1 VPTPKFEQPVA
12 PEAAPMKPT
21 DKPTTGGA
29 APAGAGD
36 GNAVGGGGQRGNRTG
51 GMGGRKKFADMSPE
65 ELQQAKD
72 RLDGMPA
79 MIDRFRDRIE
89 EAKVKELEGAISAL
103 RKALDANDLAG
114 AQTHQDKI
122 SAAMRGM
129 MGGGRGG
136 AGGLTVATEDPRVTA
151 ASDRPIIAEFVD
163 VHRHYVMGKD
173 NVVRALNGVSV
184 QVRKGDY
191 LAIMGRSGSGKST
204 MLNILG
210 GLDRP
215 TTGEYRVGGRD
226 VSKLDDDALSDV
238 RGREIGFIF
247 QSFNLIPQLT
257 VLENLEVPLFYQGR
271 VGPESRAKAQYLAD
285 RVGLGKRLE
294 HKPMEL
300 SGGQQQ
306 RVAIARAL
314 MNDPLFLLADEATGN
329 LDSNTEREILDLFDD
344 LRKDGVTI
352 VIVTHNPKV
361 AERADFTLWLKDGQV
376 EKLVDNR
383 AAAPAAGGAP

>member
-1 VPTPKFEQPVA
+1 MTQERPV
-12 PEAAPMKPT
+12 
-21 DKPTTGGA
+21 
-29 APAGAGD
+29 
-36 GNAVGGGGQRGNRTG
+36 
-51 GMGGRKKFADMSPE
+51 
-65 ELQQAKD
+65 
-72 RLDGMPA
+72 
-79 MIDRFRDRIE
+79 
-89 EAKVKELEGAISAL
+89 
-103 RKALDANDLAG
+103 
-114 AQTHQDKI
+114 
-122 SAAMRGM
+122 
-129 MGGGRGG
+129 
-136 AGGLTVATEDPRVTA
+136 
-151 ASDRPIIAEFVD
+151 IAEFVD

-173 NVVRALNGVSV
+173 NIVRALNGVSM
-184 QVRKGDY
+184 QVAKGDY

-210 GLDRP
+210 CLDRP
-215 TTGEYRVGGRD
+215 TSGEYRVGGRD
-226 VSKLDDDALSDV
+226 VSRLGDDQLSDV

-271 VGPESRAKAQYLAD
+271 VGPESRQKAEYLAD

-294 HKPMEL
+294 HRPLEL

-306 RVAIARAL
+306 RVAIARSL

-361 AERADFTLWLKDGQV
+361 ADRADHTLWLRDGKV

-383 AAAPAAGGAP
+383 LLSAPSGTAPGGAAAGGGA